1 MRRIFVPG
9 KGLGDWQA
17 LLADP
22 ERHWKR
28 GRSAFELAV
37 SWEAVA
43 DSNRGLPVKVAALL
57 DQKSTTAGATLLL
70 ALPEHKVK
78 VPGQGYPS
86 QSDVWAL
93 LKNTNGLISIA
104 IEGKAG
110 ESFDKT
116 VAEWLATS
124 KSYTTNKHQRLNGL
138 CQILNLPVNATDD
151 LRYQLL
157 HRAASAALR
166 AQDFGAAQAAVVIQS
181 FGDAAVG
188 FSDFHAFALRLGA
201 TSVQRGQLVSVRPA
215 GGVNLFLGWL
225 DCPFATDADIARTA
239 GGAGAP

>member
-22 ERHWKR
+22 KRHWKR

-43 DSNRGLPVKVAALL
+43 DSDRGLPVEVAALL
-57 DQKSTTAGATLLL
+57 DQQPATAEATLLL

-93 LKNTNGLISIA
+93 LKNTNSLISLA

-110 ESFDKT
+110 EPFDKT
-116 VAEWLATS
+116 VANWLTAP
-124 KSYTTNKHQRLNGL
+124 KGDTTNKRQRLNGL
-138 CQILNLPVNATDD
+138 CQILNLPVNTTDD

-166 AQDFGAAQAAVVIQS
+166 AQDFGATQAALVVQS

-215 GGVNLFLGWL
+215 GGIALFLGWV
-225 DCPFATDADIARTA
+225 DCPFATDAGIIRVIV
-239 GGAGAP
+239 